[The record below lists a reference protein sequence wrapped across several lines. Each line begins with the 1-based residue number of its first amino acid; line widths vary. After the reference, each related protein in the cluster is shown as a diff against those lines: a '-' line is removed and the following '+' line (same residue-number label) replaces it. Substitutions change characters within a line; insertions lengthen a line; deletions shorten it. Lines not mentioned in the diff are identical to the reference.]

1 MRMSSMLA
9 RCKRGLKDFLMV
21 LLETGMQ
28 EKSWL
33 EVTMARA
40 RLRDIMREECMG
52 FKVRS
57 RQKENLETEVA
68 SLYHV
73 NREVNNSKHRE
84 A

>member
-40 RLRDIMREECMG
+40 RLRDIMR
-52 FKVRS
+52 RS
-57 RQKENLETEVA
+57 AWA
-68 SLYHV
+68 S
-73 NREVNNSKHRE
+73 RSGIGRRRIWRRK
-84 A
+84 

>member
-1 MRMSSMLA
+1 MRVSFMLA
-9 RCKRGLKDFLMV
+9 RCKRGLEDFLMV
-21 LLETGMQ
+21 VLEI
-28 EKSWL
+28 
-33 EVTMARA
+33 TMARA

-73 NREVNNSKHRE
+73 SREVNNSKHRE